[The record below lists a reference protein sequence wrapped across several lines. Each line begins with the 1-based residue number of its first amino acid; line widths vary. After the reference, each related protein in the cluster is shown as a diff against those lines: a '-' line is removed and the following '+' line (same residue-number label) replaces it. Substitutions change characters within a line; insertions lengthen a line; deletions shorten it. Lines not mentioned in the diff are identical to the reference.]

1 MTRFF
6 DLLEDLDKPLWDEC
20 TNHIK
25 LLVVAQMFTIKS
37 YYKVN
42 ETSYDIIVEWTRSIL
57 PEENRQEE
65 NLHAVKSMM
74 KPL

>member
-6 DLLEDLDKPLWDEC
+6 DLLEDLDKPLWDGC

>member
-6 DLLEDLDKPLWDEC
+6 DLLEDLDKPLWDGC

-42 ETSYDIIVEWTRSIL
+42 ETSYDRIVEWTRSIL

>member
-1 MTRFF
+1 MTGFF

-25 LLVVAQMFTIKS
+25 LLVVAQLFTIKS
-37 YYKVN
+37 YYKVS
-42 ETSYDIIVEWTRSIL
+42 ETSYDRIVEWTRSIL
-57 PEENRQEE
+57 PKENELEE
-65 NLHAVKSMM
+65 NLYVVKSMM